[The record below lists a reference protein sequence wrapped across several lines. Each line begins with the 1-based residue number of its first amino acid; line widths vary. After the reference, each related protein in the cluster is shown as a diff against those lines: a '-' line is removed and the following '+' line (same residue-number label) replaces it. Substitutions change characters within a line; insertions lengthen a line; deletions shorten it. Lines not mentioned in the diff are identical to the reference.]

1 MRLPSL
7 RPPPGAAT
15 TALCGVGIYGAGPFV
30 WQTPLLLDDAIGA
43 SLQLSHDQM
52 LTSQSAIFLAWAAG
66 AVVLGG
72 AADVIGRK
80 PVCVFSGLLIAL
92 ELAGCSCA
100 DSFSGLLASRLVGGF
115 ALGGTASGFTLA
127 VESASVEKQ
136 ADVGLALNVGF
147 SGAVVLLLA
156 LHQAV
161 GGAMHLSWHDEL
173 VAYAATVAALVGAT
187 AMCVPESPAFLAAA
201 AAAGGAEGAG
211 PRTDAIGTL
220 CSPAYLPATLALV
233 FCFVVATIVYFSL
246 SFAAGS
252 LGGTGLETNI
262 LLLAL
267 LDLPGPYLA
276 ARLGEREGA
285 SAPSTAAL
293 LFCACSGLLAALAA
307 TASAADGGGPSVVA
321 LALLGKLFLN
331 GAFQCVYLLPM
342 HSFPPCARTTGLGL
356 ANSAARLAAVAVPSA
371 ASELG
376 IGELGVGCAALGVG
390 AAAVVTQMRPW
401 EELEE
406 EAVKGGRGRG
416 TLVS

>member
-7 RPPPGAAT
+7 RPPPGVAT

-43 SLQLSHDQM
+43 SLHLTHDQM

-66 AVVLGG
+66 AMVLGA
-72 AADVIGRK
+72 AADVVGRK
-80 PVCVFSGLLIAL
+80 PVCVLSGLLIAL
-92 ELAGCSCA
+92 ELLGCSCA
-100 DSFSGLLASRLVGGF
+100 DSFAGLLASRLVGGF

-136 ADVGLALNVGF
+136 ADVALALNVGF
-147 SGAVVLLLA
+147 SGAVALLLA
-156 LHQAV
+156 LHQAA

-173 VAYAATVAALVGAT
+173 VAYAATVATLVGAT
-187 AMCVPESPAFLAAA
+187 ALCVRESPAFLAAA
-201 AAAGGAEGAG
+201 KPADVEG
-211 PRTDAIGTL
+211 PRTSALGAL
-220 CSPAYLPATLALV
+220 CSPAYLPTTLALV
-233 FCFVVATIVYFSL
+233 FCFVAATTVYFSL

-252 LGGTGLETNI
+252 LGGTSLETNI
-262 LLLAL
+262 LLLAI

-293 LFCACSGLLAALAA
+293 LFCACSGLLAALAV
-307 TASAADGGGPSVVA
+307 TASAADGSGGSSVIA

-342 HSFPPCARTTGLGL
+342 HSFPPCARTTGLGV

-371 ASELG
+371 ASELPLAETG
-376 IGELGVGCAALGVG
+376 AVTAALALG
-390 AAAVVTQMRPW
+390 AAGVVTQMRPW
-401 EELEE
+401 EELDEGVPKE
-406 EAVKGGRGRG
+406 GRG
-416 TLVS
+416 TLAS